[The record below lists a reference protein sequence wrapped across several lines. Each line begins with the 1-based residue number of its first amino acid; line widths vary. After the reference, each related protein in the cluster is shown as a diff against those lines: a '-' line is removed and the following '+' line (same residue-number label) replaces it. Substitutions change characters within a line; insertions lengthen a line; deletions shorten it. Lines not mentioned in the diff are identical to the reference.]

1 MSTSILLPSR
11 PRRVRVAS
19 DDSQTGERGAPATV
33 GARLAYYRDRAKLSQ
48 AELSRATGVP
58 QSTISLIEAGGSS
71 PRVDTLQQIAPGL
84 GVTVAE
90 LLGESVPGLPGAE
103 DLPPEDAVFFRD
115 FQRLSPELRDQMRG
129 FLDVLRATRRHG
141 GAPPAADVSP
151 PPRAPGPK
159 RPAK

>member
-1 MSTSILLPSR
+1 MT
-11 PRRVRVAS
+11 S
-19 DDSQTGERGAPATV
+19 DDSQTGGPGAPDAPDAGVPTTV
-33 GARLAYYRDRAKLSQ
+33 GGRVAYYRDRAKLSQ

-71 PRVDTLQQIAPGL
+71 PRVDTLQLLAPGL

-90 LLGESVPGLPGAE
+90 LLGEAVPGGPGTG
-103 DLPPEDAVFFRD
+103 DLAPEDAMFFRD

-129 FLDVLRATRRHG
+129 FLDVIRATRRH
-141 GAPPAADVSP
+141 AAPPPAADARP
-151 PPRAPGPK
+151 APGGPGPK